1 MEEPWRAKLAAPPLR
16 LLIPG
21 LAMPAD
27 VSVQAQSPLSAYART
42 TTPAEPYGSLI
53 AFALPADRQ
62 LPFVAHRLTVR
73 RENPEVASMSNRD
86 VALAQ
91 PRGGRGPPPAPPP
104 HRSGPGHRPTRRTRR
119 RPPSPG
125 PVRRWAG

>member
-73 RENPEVASMSNRD
+73 RENPGVAWMANR
-86 VALAQ
+86 AGARAR
-91 PRGGRGPPPAPPP
+91 RGGASPAPPA
-104 HRSGPGHRPTRRTRR
+104 T
-119 RPPSPG
+119 
-125 PVRRWAG
+125 PV